1 MLQGSWTMEPNTG
14 ISQSSAAKSIRE
26 KMTVEIKAS
35 EKVANVVAKAV
46 RQVNAHQNGS
56 RFFKLIVLKLNI
68 PPYNF

>member
-1 MLQGSWTMEPNTG
+1 MEANTDV
-14 ISQSSAAKSIRE
+14 SQSSAVKSIRE
-26 KMTVEIKAS
+26 KMTVEIK
-35 EKVANVVAKAV
+35 VRDIVTIIVAKTV